1 MVKGEA
7 FSSVNRVRT
16 VEKRRA
22 SPLTNKLAGAVS
34 KGTPVTVILGK
45 IVYTAVHMYSFIF
58 MNFFL
63 WL

>member
-7 FSSVNRVRT
+7 FSSVNRVRM

-34 KGTPVTVILGK
+34 KDMPVTVILGK
-45 IVYTAVHMYSFIF
+45 IVYTAVHMYNIK
-58 MNFFL
+58 L
-63 WL
+63 

>member
-7 FSSVNRVRT
+7 FSSVNRVRM

-34 KGTPVTVILGK
+34 KDTPVTVILGK
-45 IVYTAVHMYSFIF
+45 IVDTAVHMYNIK
-58 MNFFL
+58 L
-63 WL
+63 